1 LSVPYQEPV
10 MTGRRYINE
19 GCPNAESVQPK
30 LMQFKTNYRDLE
42 AAEKKIKILGSCLDG
57 H

>member
-1 LSVPYQEPV
+1 
-10 MTGRRYINE
+10 
-19 GCPNAESVQPK
+19 
-30 LMQFKTNYRDLE
+30 MQFKTNYRDLE